1 MPTAPETPDI
11 IVTAFA
17 WDEPLELLYASWRR
31 RVDAAEHVHQE
42 LADRFERRHGTLG
55 ALAVIAILLAG
66 GILLLP
72 VIAPDTYARLTD
84 WTDPDAVS
92 IVGASLVAAA
102 VVLLIVQAV
111 ARFAVRGEDH
121 RIAALRYASLA
132 RAMSIT
138 AATPREA
145 RQAPDDALIDV
156 RSRVDRYSRE
166 SPAIGV
172 RRRRKVKAA
181 SEPSAAPFGVATEDP
196 VATRGFV
203 AS

>member
-17 WDEPLELLYASWRR
+17 WDGPLEELYASWRR

-84 WTDPDAVS
+84 WTDADAVS
-92 IVGASLVAAA
+92 IVGASLLAAA

-145 RQAPDDALIDV
+145 RQAPDDALIEV

-181 SEPSAAPFGVATEDP
+181 SEPAAPFGVATEDP